1 MDHANLT
8 PLGLF
13 FAAGPVVQGIV
24 LLLIAASIWAW
35 VVILESAF
43 RISRLRRTLKAAEA
57 SGSFEGTRLA
67 PIEAAGQMAGREATL
82 DEGLAFTKSQIEAA
96 MRRKAAEFLEAA
108 EGGLPMLAIIASSAP
123 FIGLLGTVWG
133 IMSSFI
139 GIAASKDTS
148 LAVVAPGIAEALA
161 ATAIGLAAAIPAA
174 IGYNRI
180 GAALSRN
187 GRRLGRLIEARA
199 TLLARQARPSVPA
212 AIRQVAE

>member
-43 RISRLRRTLKAAEA
+43 RIYRLSAALKASEKVGSLAE
-57 SGSFEGTRLA
+57 TRLA
-67 PIEAAGQMAGREATL
+67 VIEAAGQMASREATS

-96 MRRKAAEFLEAA
+96 MRRRAAEVLEAC
-108 EGGLPMLAIIASSAP
+108 EGGLPTLAIIASSAP

-133 IMSSFI
+133 IMTSFI

-180 GAALSRN
+180 GAALSRC

-199 TLLARQARPSVPA
+199 TILARHARQPA
-212 AIRQVAE
+212 SATIRHAAE